1 MNRQQTDYIVLC
13 SSETTPTEDIGLKEL
28 DSRDRK
34 RGWFRC
40 VHHFVIRRDGTIEH
54 GLRKHTEPAMGLRQY
69 NASSVSICIIGGKGE
84 PPITELQILSTR
96 ALLDELLEDYPEAQV
111 LDHHALGLKSTPVE
125 LAKHFNQK
133 ESHGQD

>member
-13 SSETTPTEDIGLKEL
+13 SSGTLATEDIGLKEL

-69 NASSVSICIIGGKGE
+69 NGSSVSICIIGGKGE
-84 PPITELQILSTR
+84 PPIEQAQILSTR
-96 ALLDELLEDYPEAQV
+96 ALLDELLEDYPEAHVIDHHV
-111 LDHHALGLKSTPVE
+111 LDPRTTPVG
-125 LAKHFNQK
+125 LAEYFTTPKDTN
-133 ESHGQD
+133 G